1 MNCNPRRWIWY
12 NLYLLL
18 KQSMQKEFTSFASE
32 IKVNENRMRGEHVEN
47 KPCNEEFGGLR
58 APCFNLSTQTVRMRN
73 T

>member
-1 MNCNPRRWIWY
+1 
-12 NLYLLL
+12 
-18 KQSMQKEFTSFASE
+18 MQKEFTSFASE

>member
-1 MNCNPRRWIWY
+1 
-12 NLYLLL
+12 
-18 KQSMQKEFTSFASE
+18 MQKEFTSFASE

-73 T
+73 TQRSSKLQIQEGLVPREM